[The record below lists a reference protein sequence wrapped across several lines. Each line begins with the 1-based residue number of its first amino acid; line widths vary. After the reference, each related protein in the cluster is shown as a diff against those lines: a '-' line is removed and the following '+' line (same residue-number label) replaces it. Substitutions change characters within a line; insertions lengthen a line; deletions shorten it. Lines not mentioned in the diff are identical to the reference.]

1 MAREIR
7 SLTGLRGVAALVVV
21 NYHFIQN
28 LAVEPSRLH
37 ALALRGYLA
46 VDVFFVLSGFVLALT
61 CGRMFVSGCAVTA
74 YRAFLLRRVA
84 RIVPLYAV
92 ATAVVLAEIA
102 AANFDLPGWEN
113 PAGVILANLLLIQ
126 AWSLAPSIVAAS
138 WSVSTEVAAYMAFP
152 LLLRLTVFARRGRA
166 VDSLLMASLLLIL
179 AAIGGHILG
188 PATNGALDL
197 SDGTTPWPLLRCL
210 GGFMLGLLTFR
221 LAQIERIMT
230 LAANDWCVVAVIAA
244 FGLALWSG
252 LPDLA
257 VYPCLPL
264 IVLIA
269 ATDRRL
275 PARLLAN
282 RPIHWLGEC
291 SYAIYL
297 LHGEVIRHAMRL
309 LRLHLAIDASAMG
322 RVIGGLC
329 IMLVLLSL
337 AAASHRWI
345 EVPAR
350 QFLRN
355 QQRDSPPRHKRGAQ
369 ITPFA
374 RSVASASASSPS
386 RSASTASVCSPSNGG
401 GIR

>member
-21 NYHFIQN
+21 NYHYIQN

-37 ALALRGYLA
+37 ALTLRGYLA

-61 CGRMFVSGCAVTA
+61 CGRMFVSGFTATA

-92 ATAVVLAEIA
+92 VTAVVLAEIA
-102 AANFDLPGWEN
+102 AARVRLPGWEN
-113 PAGVILANLLLIQ
+113 PAGVIAANLLLIQ
-126 AWSLAPSIVAAS
+126 AWSMAPSIVPAS
-138 WSVSTEVAAYMAFP
+138 WSVSTEVAAYLAFP

-166 VDSLLMASLLLIL
+166 VDGLLAASLLLIL
-179 AAIGGHILG
+179 AVIAGRMLG

-197 SDGTTPWPLLRCL
+197 SDGMTPWPLLRCL

-230 LAANDWCVVAVIAA
+230 LATNDWCAVAVIAA

-252 LPDLA
+252 IPDLA

-282 RPIHWLGEC
+282 RLVHWLGEC

-297 LHGEVIRHAMRL
+297 LHGEVIRHAMRP
-309 LRLHLAIDASAMG
+309 LRQHLAVDSTATG
-322 RVIGGLC
+322 CLIGGLC
-329 IMLVLLSL
+329 FMLVLLGL

-350 QFLRN
+350 RFLRN
-355 QQRDSPPRHKRGAQ
+355 PHRLSPPRRRGSAQ

-374 RSVASASASSPS
+374 RSAANVSALSPS
-386 RSASTASVCSPSNGG
+386 RSPSTSSVCSPNNGG

>member
-1 MAREIR
+1 MARI
-7 SLTGLRGVAALVVV
+7 T
-21 NYHFIQN
+21 
-28 LAVEPSRLH
+28 
-37 ALALRGYLA
+37 
-46 VDVFFVLSGFVLALT
+46 
-61 CGRMFVSGCAVTA
+61 
-74 YRAFLLRRVA
+74 
-84 RIVPLYAV
+84 PLYVV

-102 AANFDLPGWEN
+102 AARVRLPGWEN
-113 PAGVILANLLLIQ
+113 PAGVIAANLLLIQ
-126 AWSLAPSIVAAS
+126 AWSLAPSIVPAS
-138 WSVSTEVAAYMAFP
+138 WSVSTEVAAYLAFP
-152 LLLRLTVFARRGRA
+152 LLLRLTVFARRGR
-166 VDSLLMASLLLIL
+166 VVHGLLAASLLLIL
-179 AAIGGHILG
+179 AAIAGRMLG
-188 PATNGALDL
+188 SATNGALDL
-197 SDGTTPWPLLRCL
+197 SDGMTPWPLLRCL

-230 LAANDWCVVAVIAA
+230 LAANGWCVVAVIAA

-252 LPDLA
+252 VPDLA

-275 PARLLAN
+275 PARLLGN
-282 RPIHWLGEC
+282 RPVHWLGEC

-297 LHGEVIRHAMRL
+297 LHGEIIRHAMRP
-309 LRLHLAIDASAMG
+309 LRQHLAVNSST
-322 RVIGGLC
+322 IGCVFGGAC
-329 IMLVLLSL
+329 IMLVLLGL

-355 QQRDSPPRHKRGAQ
+355 PHRVSPLRRRRSAQ

-374 RSVASASASSPS
+374 RSAANASASSPS
-386 RSASTASVCSPSNGG
+386 RSASTASVCSPSSGG

>member
-7 SLTGLRGVAALVVV
+7 SLTGLRGVAALIVV
-21 NYHFIQN
+21 NYHFIQY
-28 LAVEPSRLH
+28 LAVEPSRVH

-61 CGRMFVSGCAVTA
+61 CGQMFASGCTAAA

-92 ATAVVLAEIA
+92 VTAVVLAEIA
-102 AANFDLPGWEN
+102 AAGFHLPGWEN
-113 PAGVILANLLLIQ
+113 PVGVILANLLLIQ
-126 AWSLAPSIVAAS
+126 AWGLAPSIVAAS
-138 WSVSTEVAAYMAFP
+138 WSVSTEVAAYLAFP
-152 LLLRLTVFARRGRA
+152 LLLRLTVFARCGRA
-166 VDSLLMASLLLIL
+166 VDSLLTASLLLIL
-179 AAIGGHILG
+179 AAIAGRMFG

-230 LAANDWCVVAVIAA
+230 LAANDWSVVAVTAA

-252 LPDLA
+252 VPDLA

-275 PARLLAN
+275 PACLLAN
-282 RPIHWLGEC
+282 RLVHWLGEC

-297 LHGEVIRHAMRL
+297 LHGEVIRHAMPL
-309 LRLHLAIDASAMG
+309 LRQNMAIDSTAMG
-322 RVIGGLC
+322 RVIGGLL
-329 IMLVLLSL
+329 IMFVLLSL

-355 QQRDSPPRHKRGAQ
+355 PRRVSPPRRRRGAQ

-374 RSVASASASSPS
+374 RNAASAPASSPS
-386 RSASTASVCSPSNGG
+386 RSRSTASVCSPNNGG
-401 GIR
+401 GMR